1 MEAQTKTV
9 SFSVPGGNGAA
20 SMARRS
26 VLSIEAGLPL
36 GVRHR
41 VALLLSELVANAV
54 QHGGAGAM
62 ESVQVRVE
70 TSAGRIRVEVIDP
83 GWGDVEPP
91 PRIQH
96 PDGGYGLLLV
106 GHLSD
111 SHGREATDDGGSRAW
126 FEIDLDLL
134 GEA

>member
-1 MEAQTKTV
+1 MTEAKTV

-41 VALLLSELVANAV
+41 VALVLSELVANAV
-54 QHGGAGAM
+54 LHGGAGPM
-62 ESVQVRVE
+62 QSVQVRVE
-70 TSAGRIRVEVIDP
+70 TAPNRIRVDVFDP
-83 GWGDVEPP
+83 GWGEADPP

-106 GHLSD
+106 EHLAD
-111 SHGREATDDGGSRAW
+111 SHGREETDNGGSRAW
-126 FEIDLDLL
+126 FEIDLDSL